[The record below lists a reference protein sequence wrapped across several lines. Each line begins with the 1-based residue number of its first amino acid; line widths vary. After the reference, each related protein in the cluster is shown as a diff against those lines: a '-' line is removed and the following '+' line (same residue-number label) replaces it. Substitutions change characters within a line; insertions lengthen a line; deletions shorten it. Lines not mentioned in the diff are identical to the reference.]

1 MRSPLN
7 FLFVLLGLLS
17 LPGGGA
23 LAEGSRHLYPAN
35 YPPTASRASLDW
47 QPASGL
53 YVGRISRKNVLY
65 TYAQAG
71 EQILTGSSSVNG
83 TAVSTLI
90 SIYAPG
96 NFGTPGN
103 EVLGTAVNTCTVAST
118 VAGTPGYIP
127 SRAAE
132 LAGPKSANGNG
143 GLNTWTPCVY
153 TAPSTG
159 VYAVTIQPTGAG
171 APTGSIA
178 NLDRAGVAVA
188 AWEVAV
194 RSDAA
199 STNDLLGR
207 VFTYAFNGFT
217 GGNNRPVT
225 SNYYVV
231 TRDGFRYRENFA
243 GPTGL
248 GVDPNG
254 YAVYANSKGFI
265 DSFDNSPLYR
275 NLRGSN
281 PQVDPPLG
289 APAVSAQAAEFPLF
303 FVDPVQHAGE
313 VNRVLATLGIPVT
326 PDTPTVADP
335 AFLNVQ
341 GGTRLVR
348 GGSGT
353 FSFTSNK
360 TGTYQ
365 IVVSADGTDFDPEN
379 TRNRVLRGNAVIG
392 RNTVGWDGRN
402 NNLQLFASGSVRY
415 QVVLNAGEVHF
426 PLVDAENNPGAGPVV
441 TLLNP
446 PPGVTNPNTVFY
458 DDRGYVTKGG
468 TAVGNLNGTLCPGP
482 VPAAPTDPANLL
494 GVDSSVVPYRNW
506 ASGGNSNTDCAAT
519 AGWGDGKAL
528 DLWTFVRGN
537 TVSTLD
543 VTEAADL
550 SVQKTVNNAAPV
562 VGSVVTFTVTVR
574 NAGPDA
580 TTNVTVGDALPAGYT
595 LVSAVPSVG
604 TYVPATGVWTVTGSV
619 PFASGDQ
626 ATLTITA
633 AVNPVGPYTNTAQLL
648 SSDQPDPDS
657 TPGNGVTTEDDQ
669 ASVTPVPVAPVA
681 VVSKVAGATTLRAGP
696 FPYAQPYVVTVRNT
710 GSVPVTYSLQDTP
723 ALDPDVTVGTVTVSQ
738 NGAAP
743 VPLPGPAP
751 YTLAQ
756 GRILAAGAADT
767 FALTFTLAVAQGAT
781 DNDACTG
788 QAGSGLFNTVF
799 LSVGAVQ
806 TRAFDCVPTPRLP
819 DLRVQKSGPAFY
831 RPDQQLTYT
840 LTVTSDQAAS
850 GVVVRD
856 PLPAGTTFVSAS
868 DGGVLNGQDV
878 VWAPGDVPA
887 GTRTLTLVLRT
898 VTADRTSELPTT
910 LTNTA
915 TVSADQPDRDASN
928 DAGSANSQLVLVQLT
943 KTVRNVTRGT
953 AAGTVGGG
961 LPGETLEYCV
971 TALNRGVS
979 VNNFAIQD
987 SVPGS
992 TAARLSAYGPDLG
1005 LQLSG
1010 AVAGTVTSRADG
1022 DRGELSSA
1030 GGSAGA
1036 GLLTYRVGILAAGAT
1051 QQVCFQVAVQ

>member
-1 MRSPLN
+1 MRS
-7 FLFVLLGLLS
+7 LFRFRSSLLGLLC
-17 LPGGGA
+17 LLGGGA
-23 LAEGSRHLYPAN
+23 LAEGSRHLYPAS
-35 YPPTASRASLDW
+35 YPATASRASLDW

-71 EQILTGSSSVNG
+71 EQILTGSSSVSG
-83 TAVSTLI
+83 TTVSTLI

-103 EVLGTAVNTCTVAST
+103 EVLGTPVNTCTVAST

-132 LAGPKSANGNG
+132 LAGPKSASGNG
-143 GLNTWTPCVY
+143 GADTWTPCVY

-159 VYAVTIQPTGAG
+159 VYAVTVQPRGAG
-171 APTGSIA
+171 SPTGSVA
-178 NLDRAGVAVA
+178 TLDRAGQAVA
-188 AWEVAV
+188 AWEVTV

-199 STNDLLGR
+199 STADLLGR

-225 SNYYVV
+225 SSYYVV

-254 YAVYANSKGFI
+254 YAVYANSRGFV
-265 DSFDNSPLYR
+265 DTFDNSPLYR

-281 PQVDPPLG
+281 AQVDPPLG

-303 FVDPVQHAGE
+303 FVDPVQYAGE
-313 VNRVLATLGIPVT
+313 VNRVLTTLGIPVT

-335 AFLNVQ
+335 AFVNAQ
-341 GGTRLVR
+341 GGPRLVR

-392 RNTVGWDGRN
+392 RNAVGWDGRN

-426 PLVDAENNPGAGPVV
+426 PLVDAENNPGAGPIV

-446 PPGVTNPNTVFY
+446 PPGVANPNTVFY

-468 TAVGNLNGTLCPGP
+468 TAVGTLNGTLCPGP

-494 GVDSSVVPYRNW
+494 GVDSSAVPYRNW
-506 ASGGNSNTDCAAT
+506 GSGGNSNTDCAAT

-543 VTEAADL
+543 VAEAADL
-550 SVQKTVNNAAPV
+550 SVQKTVDNPTPV
-562 VGSVVTFTVTVR
+562 VGSTVTFTVTVR

-580 TTNVTVGDALPAGYT
+580 TTNVTVSDALPAGYT
-595 LVSAVPSVG
+595 LISAAPSQG
-604 TYVPATGVWTVTGSV
+604 TYAPTTGAWTVTPSA
-619 PFASGDQ
+619 PLASGDQ

-633 AVNPVGPYTNTAQLL
+633 TVNPAGPYTNTAQLL

-669 ASVTPVPVAPVA
+669 ASVTPAPITPVA

-696 FPYAQPYVVTVRNT
+696 FPYAQTYVVTVRNT

-723 ALDPDVTVGTVTVSQ
+723 ALDPDVTVGTVTVSE

-756 GRILAAGAADT
+756 GRVLGAGAADT
-767 FALTFTLAVAQGAT
+767 FTLTVTLAVVQGAT
-781 DNDACTG
+781 DNDVCTG
-788 QAGSGLFNTVF
+788 QAGNGLFNTAF
-799 LSVGAVQ
+799 LTVGAMQ

-819 DLRVQKSGPAFY
+819 DLRLQKSGPAFY
-831 RPDQQLTYT
+831 RADQELTYT
-840 LTVTSDQAAS
+840 LAATSDRAAS

-856 PLPAGTTFVSAS
+856 ALPVGTTFVSAS
-868 DGGVLNGQDV
+868 DGGVLSGQDV
-878 VWAPGDVPA
+878 VWTLGDVPA

-898 VTADRTSELPTT
+898 LPGARAGELPAT

-915 TVSADQPDRDASN
+915 TVSADQPDREASN
-928 DAGSANSQLVLVQLT
+928 NAGAASSQLVLVQLT
-943 KTVRNVTRGT
+943 KTVRNVTSGT
-953 AAGTVGGG
+953 AASTAGGG
-961 LPGETLEYCV
+961 LPGETLEYCI

-979 VNNFAIQD
+979 VNNFAVQD
-987 SVPGS
+987 AVPGN
-992 TAARLSAYGPDLG
+992 TAARTSAYGPDRG
-1005 LQLSG
+1005 LQLGGAETGVLTSG
-1010 AVAGTVTSRADG
+1010 ADG
-1022 DRGELSSA
+1022 DQGELTSA
-1030 GGSAGA
+1030 GGPAGA
-1036 GLLTYRVGILAAGAT
+1036 GLLTYRIGTLAAGVT
-1051 QQVCFQVAVQ
+1051 QQVCFQVVVR